1 MYLKAVQCVADG
13 CQNKD
18 LMELIQE
25 REKELQI
32 DAIVLEWLIEMESID
47 K

>member
-1 MYLKAVQCVADG
+1 MPLEAVQCVADG
-13 CQNKD
+13 CQNQD

-32 DAIVLEWLIEMESID
+32 DEIVLEWLIEMQSID

>member
-1 MYLKAVQCVADG
+1 MYLKAVQCVVDG

-32 DAIVLEWLIEMESID
+32 DAIVLEWLIEMETID